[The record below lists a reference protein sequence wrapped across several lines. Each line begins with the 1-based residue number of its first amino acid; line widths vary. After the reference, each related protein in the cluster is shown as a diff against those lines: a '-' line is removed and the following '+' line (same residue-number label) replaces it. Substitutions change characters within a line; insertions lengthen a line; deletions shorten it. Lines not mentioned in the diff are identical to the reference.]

1 MPEAGFEWDDATD
14 LANRDK
20 HGVGFAEAQQA
31 FLEPNRLIF
40 ADTAHG
46 GSEQRF
52 FCLGLVGDRVLT
64 VRFTWRDGQIRLIGA
79 GFWRKGGWLYAR
91 HRG

>member
-1 MPEAGFEWDDATD
+1 MPEASFEWNDAKD

-31 FLEPNRLIF
+31 FLDPNRLIF

-64 VRFTWRDGQIRLIGA
+64 VRFTWRDGRIRLIGA
-79 GFWRKGGWLYAR
+79 GILAERR
-91 HRG
+91 